1 MKQLERIH
9 PLIKNNF
16 LDNTMFFTKL
26 IIVIVI
32 SLFLILIKFFCDLL
46 IPKFSIIIPKF
57 FHKLIVWLINI
68 KIIKEGQIS
77 KHANGILFI
86 SNHLSYLDIPILG
99 SLLSAKFVAKDEVS
113 RWPIFGWLARIGNT
127 IFIKRLRKNV
137 FKEKDSIRKEIDDG
151 YKVILFPE
159 GTTSDGI
166 RILNFKSS
174 LLSSVE
180 NQDYLIQPIIIKYE
194 YINGLPLNRC
204 LKPIIA
210 WYGDMGLKKHLLNVL
225 RLISITARV
234 RFLNPIFTKD
244 FEDRKSM
251 TFAIEN
257 VIFNEYSQKN
267 NGN

>member
-1 MKQLERIH
+1 MISAILLAAGKSKRMNGENKLTKNLHGI
-9 PLIKNNF
+9 PIIKKSVEN
-16 LDNTMFFTKL
+16 
-26 IIVIVI
+26 
-32 SLFLILIKFFCDLL
+32 ILSSPVD
-46 IPKFSIIIPKF
+46 
-57 FHKLIVWLINI
+57 KLIVV
-68 KIIKEGQIS
+68 
-77 KHANGILFI
+77 
-86 SNHLSYLDIPILG
+86 LG
-99 SLLSAKFVAKDEVS
+99 Y
-113 RWPIFGWLARIGNT
+113 
-127 IFIKRLRKNV
+127 
-137 FKEKDSIRKEIDDG
+137 EKDSIQKEIDDG

-225 RLISITARV
+225 KLFSITAKV
-234 RFLNPIFTKD
+234 SFLNPIFAKD
-244 FEDRKSM
+244 FENRKIM
-251 TFAIEN
+251 TFALQN

-267 NGN
+267 NVN